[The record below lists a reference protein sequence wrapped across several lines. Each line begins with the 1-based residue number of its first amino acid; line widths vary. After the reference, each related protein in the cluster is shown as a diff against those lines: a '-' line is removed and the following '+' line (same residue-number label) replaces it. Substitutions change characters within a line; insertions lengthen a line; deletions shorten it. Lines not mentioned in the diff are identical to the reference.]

1 LAEKLG
7 RTVDELLNGS
17 PSHKP
22 ISAYE
27 VTEWQAVWR
36 LRAYEQEQA
45 LKGY

>member
-7 RTVDELLNGS
+7 RTVEELLDGS

-27 VTEWQAVWR
+27 VTEWHALWR
-36 LRAYEQEQA
+36 LRNYEHEQA
-45 LKGY
+45 TKGY